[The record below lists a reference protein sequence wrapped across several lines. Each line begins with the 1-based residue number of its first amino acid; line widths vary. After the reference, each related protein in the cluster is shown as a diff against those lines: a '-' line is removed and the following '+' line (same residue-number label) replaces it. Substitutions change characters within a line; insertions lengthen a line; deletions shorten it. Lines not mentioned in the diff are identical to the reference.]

1 MDSSQ
6 NISAIVSFSR
16 ELRNAREFK
25 AISLS
30 EVELKTRI
38 APEHLLALESA
49 QWDKIPTGFLRGYV
63 SLYADAVGLNSEKV
77 IRELDSLLCPNPAQS
92 AAHLVANRPLLRQP
106 ERVGL
111 TRSKIAAAW
120 FTDLAASTHLKH
132 VITVLALV
140 GLILIPL
147 WLRLHMLPDLPPAVP
162 IDEVVFEYRH
172 QTHGPYTVIP
182 LEFDDLTSFEVRKRA
197 LWAEMVGIDKGQLY
211 FFRDQEPR
219 QDFQFS
225 NLDTIKIQYL
235 NDANLQIQPG
245 NSAVVTRDSTQI
257 IPDSLG
263 LLDLAIYDFHLPDT
277 LSDTTDTLGQQTLA
291 GH

>member
-1 MDSSQ
+1 MDSSP

-25 AISLS
+25 AISLR

-38 APEHLLALESA
+38 ASEHLMALESA

-63 SLYADAVGLNSEKV
+63 SLYANAVGLNSEKV
-77 IRELDSLLCPNPAQS
+77 LRELDTLLYPNPTKS
-92 AAHLVANRPLLRQP
+92 AAHLVANRPLLKQP

-120 FTDLAASTHLKH
+120 FSDLAASTHLKH
-132 VITVLALV
+132 LITIIALF
-140 GLILIPL
+140 GLILIPF
-147 WLRLHMLPDLPPAVP
+147 WLRLRLYPDLPPAIP
-162 IDEVVFEYRH
+162 IDEIVFEYQH

-182 LEFDDLTSFEVRKRA
+182 LEFNELPTIEVRKRA
-197 LWAEMVGIDKGQLY
+197 LWAEMVGIDNGQLY

-219 QDFQFS
+219 QTYQFS

-235 NDANLQIQPG
+235 NNADLQIQPG
-245 NSAVVTRDSTQI
+245 NSATIVLDSTQI
-257 IPDSLG
+257 MPDSLG

-277 LSDTTDTLGQQTLA
+277 LSDTTDTLGHQTPD

>member
-1 MDSSQ
+1 MDSSP

-16 ELRNAREFK
+16 ELRNAREYK
-25 AISLS
+25 AISIS
-30 EVELKTRI
+30 EVAQKTRI
-38 APEHLLALESA
+38 SAEHLLALESA
-49 QWDKIPTGFLRGYV
+49 HWDKIPTGFLRGYV
-63 SLYADAVGLNSEKV
+63 SMYANAVGLNSEKV
-77 IRELDSLLCPNPAQS
+77 LRELDSLLYPTQAQS
-92 AAHLVANRPLLRQP
+92 AAHLVADRPLLRQP

-132 VITVLALV
+132 TITVLALV
-140 GLILIPL
+140 GLILFPV
-147 WLRLHMLPDLPPAVP
+147 WLRQHLLPDLPPTAP

-182 LEFDDLTSFEVRKRA
+182 LEFDDFQSIEVRKRA
-197 LWAEMVGIDKGQLY
+197 LWAEMVAIDKGQLY
-211 FFRDQEPR
+211 FFRDEEPCQTYR
-219 QDFQFS
+219 FS

-245 NSAVVTRDSTQI
+245 NSAIVTRDSSQI

-263 LLDLAIYDFHLPDT
+263 LLDLAIYDFQLPDT
-277 LSDTTDTLGQQTLA
+277 LSDSTDTLEHQPPDGD
-291 GH
+291 